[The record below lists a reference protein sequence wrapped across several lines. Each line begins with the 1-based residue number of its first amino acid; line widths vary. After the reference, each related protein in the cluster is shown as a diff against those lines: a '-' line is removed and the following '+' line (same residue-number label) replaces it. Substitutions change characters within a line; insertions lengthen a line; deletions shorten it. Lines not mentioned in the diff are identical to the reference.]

1 MSRNL
6 PASSSVTSRGTRTH
20 FLPALRFVL
29 KGEFGPLQEVEF
41 SVCGAGAA
49 VLRGLRWFW
58 SCRLFGSFRLGLRV
72 GPTARFLALYIRLV
86 EVVSH
91 HPTTSPHEHTGRL
104 LYQFLLCSASSS
116 PSLETTSCSVP
127 SEAGHSP
134 TSNHQKNRRSWKRK
148 GDSK

>member
-6 PASSSVTSRGTRTH
+6 PVSSSVTSRGTRTH
-20 FLPALRFVL
+20 CLPALRFVL
-29 KGEFGPLQEVEF
+29 KGEFCPLEEVEL

-49 VLRGLRWFW
+49 ALRGLRRFW

-72 GPTARFLALYIRLV
+72 GPTARFCALYIRLV

-91 HPTTSPHEHTGRL
+91 HPTRCPHEHTGRL

-116 PSLETTSCSVP
+116 PSLKTTSCSIP
-127 SEAGHSP
+127 SQAGHSP
-134 TSNHQKNRRSWKRK
+134 TSNHQKT
-148 GDSK
+148 G